1 MIDPGSENVERLP
14 ISYAVRK
21 ELSLPHE
28 SVLKALEDDCAVRRI
43 RAVLSWNVVPPAAI
57 CREIDPMKKIYWGDV
72 KDAWIR
78 LHR

>member
-1 MIDPGSENVERLP
+1 VIDPGKENADRLP

-21 ELSLPHE
+21 KLSLPHE
-28 SVLKALEDDCAVRRI
+28 SVLKHLEDNCTVCRM
-43 RAVLSWNVVPPAAI
+43 RAILCWNVVPPTGI

-78 LHR
+78 LHK